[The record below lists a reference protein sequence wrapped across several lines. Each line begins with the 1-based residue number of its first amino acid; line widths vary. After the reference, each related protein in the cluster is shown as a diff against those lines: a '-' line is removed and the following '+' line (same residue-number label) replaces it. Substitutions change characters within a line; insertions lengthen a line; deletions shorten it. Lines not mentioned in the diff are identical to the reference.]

1 MTSTAVEQHSP
12 AALAIRAGQEM
23 WTDKQKAAL
32 AVLGIKGASNAEL
45 AVFFHY
51 CQRTGLDPFS
61 RQVYGIMRREKQGD
75 AWVDKFTIQVG
86 IDGFRVIRDRI
97 AERKN
102 LRVEYEDTVWYDDDG
117 NGRDVWLG
125 DYPPAACRVVVLV
138 DGRRFPSVLKFSEYC
153 SYNKDGKPIAR
164 WATMPAHM
172 IEKCA
177 EANGLRR
184 AFPNDLAGVQLDD
197 ETPQQPAMAAPPR
210 GRVTVAEVIERRPAQ
225 ESGVDPTRPAAP
237 AATSPAT
244 DSSTAP
250 AADDPSD
257 LPEDAPG
264 SASGDQ
270 LTRLHTILT
279 GLGFKS
285 DDRERKLCVAE
296 AITGRAPLTG
306 PTRGR
311 SSKNLSYTEAEK
323 LIDTLDGFGG
333 DCDDLVAWLDE
344 RKPEGAGDDA

>member
-97 AERKN
+97 AERKG

-117 NGRDVWLG
+117 NGRDVWLA

-153 SYNKDGKPIAR
+153 QANKDGKPIAQ
-164 WATMPAHM
+164 WATKPAHM

-184 AFPNDLAGVQLDD
+184 AFPHDLAGVQLDD

-210 GRVTVAEVIERRPAQ
+210 GRVTVAEVIERRPAAP
-225 ESGVDPTRPAAP
+225 ERPAGPAP
-237 AATSPAT
+237 DETPA
-244 DSSTAP
+244 SGP
-250 AADDPSD
+250 AEPAGPG
-257 LPEDAPG
+257 LPEDEPG
-264 SASGDQ
+264 SADPDGQ
-270 LTRLHTILT
+270 LKRLHTIFSQLEIE
-279 GLGFKS
+279 
-285 DDRERKLCVAE
+285 DREERLAIAE
-296 AITGRAPLTG
+296 AITGRKPLTG
-306 PTRGR
+306 PVRGR
-311 SSKNLSYTEAEK
+311 SSKNLSFTEARS
-323 LIDTLDGFGG
+323 LVDTLDGFGSR
-333 DCDDLVAWLDE
+333 DE
-344 RKPEGAGDDA
+344 LFAHMTALEAAAERDE